1 MNFTNR
7 NCVTER
13 ILNLMGKLYSH
24 VLKVDNMQVYEQMSF
39 VVEDQIIPIRLQ
51 ISKEIDK

>member
-24 VLKVDNMQVYEQMSF
+24 VLKVDSHVLKVSF
-39 VVEDQIIPIRLQ
+39 VVEDQIIPIRFK